1 MTLAANLIGQKFG
14 KITVLQRYFDPNS
27 KVPHAKWLCEC
38 ECGKQF
44 IALATNL
51 KKQIRGIKS
60 CGCYVNENVRAAN
73 TTHGMYHTSERI
85 IHTNM
90 QIRCLD
96 QNSKDY
102 PNYGGRGILICDR
115 WLGDNGL
122 IHFIEDMG
130 MKPFSDA
137 SLERV
142 DVNKGYSKDNCTWIK
157 VSHQSKNRN
166 YNKIKD
172 KVHADRIRE
181 EYKNTTISMG
191 QLAKKNNCST
201 TTISKLISNQSW
213 T

>member
-1 MTLAANLIGQKFG
+1 MSQADNLIGKQFG
-14 KITVLQRYFDPNS
+14 KLTVLHRYYDNS
-27 KVPHAKWLCEC
+27 KLPHAKWVCQC
-38 ECGKQF
+38 ECGKQI

-51 KKQIRGIKS
+51 KKKIRGIKS
-60 CGCYVNENVRAAN
+60 CGCYVNENVRIAN
-73 TTHGMYHTSERI
+73 TTHGMYHTAERI

-157 VSHQSKNRN
+157 CAYQSKNRN
-166 YNKIKD
+166 YNKIKN
-172 KVHADRIRE
+172 KAHADRIRE
-181 EYKNTTISMG
+181 EYRLIGISMG
-191 QLAKKNNCST
+191 QLAKQNDCSVP
-201 TTISKLISNQSW
+201 TISRIIRNEGW